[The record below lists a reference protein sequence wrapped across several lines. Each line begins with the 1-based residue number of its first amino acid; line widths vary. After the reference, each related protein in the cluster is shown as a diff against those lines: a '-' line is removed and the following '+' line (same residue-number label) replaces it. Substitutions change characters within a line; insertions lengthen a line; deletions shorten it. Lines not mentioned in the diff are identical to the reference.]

1 MEKIRVSVVGTGY
14 LGRQHV
20 RVLSE
25 QPNVELVGIV
35 DKNPTTA
42 QKVAKEF
49 STIAYPNHEVLLG
62 KVSAVILAVPTQNH
76 AAIGCDFLNHG
87 TDLLVEK
94 PIASS
99 LSEAV
104 KDADVIFITV
114 GTPSKRLEN
123 EADLS
128 AVWEV
133 AEEISKNIKVLK
145 VSNSQLFIQKTD

>member
-1 MEKIRVSVVGTGY
+1 MEKIRVAVVGTGY

-62 KVSAVILAVPTQNH
+62 KVSAVILAVPTQNQ
-76 AAIGCDFLNHG
+76 
-87 TDLLVEK
+87 
-94 PIASS
+94 S
-99 LSEAV
+99 L
-104 KDADVIFITV
+104 IHI
-114 GTPSKRLEN
+114 
-123 EADLS
+123 
-128 AVWEV
+128 
-133 AEEISKNIKVLK
+133 
-145 VSNSQLFIQKTD
+145 